1 MTPLQEPAVTID
13 ESSSDTIIYTPP
25 RLSMPSQPTNRNPKA
40 KFVIRTVGIK
50 HYRDTK
56 NVLEANTRKQSFKC
70 FLCKQ
75 VFQCAKML
83 NTHFKDEHEGLDCL
97 DCRQGF
103 TNPMSLKKHSYY
115 HKACVH
121 HCLYCD
127 KTFPFLSQKTFH
139 ERIHTN
145 TTHHRCSR
153 EGCSSSF
160 GRQSD
165 LKSHLLLHDST
176 LIKCTHCEYTNTDIR
191 NVRQHSRVHSD
202 IKLYK
207 CAKCEKQFKFA
218 MQKKRHTCS

>member
-1 MTPLQEPAVTID
+1 M
-13 ESSSDTIIYTPP
+13 
-25 RLSMPSQPTNRNPKA
+25 
-40 KFVIRTVGIK
+40 IRTVGIK
-50 HYRDTK
+50 HYRNTK
-56 NVLEANTRKQSFKC
+56 NVLEANTRKWSFKC

-75 VFQCAKML
+75 VFQCAKTL
-83 NTHFKDEHEGLDCL
+83 NTHFKNEHEGLDCL

-145 TTHHRCSR
+145 TTHHRCSW
-153 EGCSSSF
+153 EGCISSF

-165 LKSHLLLHDST
+165 LKSHMLLHDST
-176 LIKCTHCEYTNTDIR
+176 PIKCTHCEYTNTDIQ

-202 IKLYK
+202 IKPYK
-207 CAKCEKQFKFA
+207 CVKKCEKQFKFA
-218 MQKKRHTCS
+218 M